1 MLETLTAAT
10 LSEHLNTTFRI
21 RLPDSASVDVELTEV
36 TGGRQTS
43 RQEQFSIVFRGP
55 SNAPLGQGT
64 YSIEHEEF
72 GSFDLFLVPVA
83 KDDQGFSYQAVFNR
97 LRE

>member
-21 RLPDSASVDVELTEV
+21 HLPDSTTVDLELTDV

-55 SNAPLGQGT
+55 IEVFLGQGT
-64 YSIEHEEF
+64 YSIEHDKI
-72 GSFDLFLVPVA
+72 GTFDLFLVPVA
-83 KDDQGFSYQAVFNR
+83 EDDRGFSYQAVFNR